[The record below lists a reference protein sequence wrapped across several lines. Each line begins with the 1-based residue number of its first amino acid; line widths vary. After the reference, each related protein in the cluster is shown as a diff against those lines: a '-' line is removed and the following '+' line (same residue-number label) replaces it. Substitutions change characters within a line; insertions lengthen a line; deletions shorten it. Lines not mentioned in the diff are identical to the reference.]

1 MRRISTAK
9 LLAYFLMFCS
19 SAVLSSCE
27 RRQQTA
33 TAVPADTPESRPP
46 GPISP
51 INLGTYQV
59 LQTLS
64 GTERMQAAN
73 KVVFGY
79 TQLKRD
85 VQYFMGHSVQND
97 PRRSRVTALQVAM
110 DNAERKTGSAP

>member
-9 LLAYFLMFCS
+9 LLACFLMFCS

-33 TAVPADTPESRPP
+33 TAVPADTPELAAAWANITDQMR
-46 GPISP
+46 
-51 INLGTYQV
+51 TYQV

-64 GTERMQAAN
+64 GTERVQAAN

-85 VQYFMGHSVQND
+85 VQYFMSHSVQND
-97 PRRSRVTALQVAM
+97 PRRSRVIGLQVAM